1 MKLSIVATLYQ
12 SAPYIEQ
19 FYQRVS
25 DVAKKLVGDAYE
37 FILVNDGSPDNSLE
51 LAVRLTSIDNHVI
64 VVDLSR
70 NFGHHKAMR
79 AGLEHARGER
89 VFLIDSDLEEEP
101 EWLIEFSEQMASG
114 KSDVVYGVQKIRKGS
129 LFERWS
135 GSIYYTLLNLLLDI
149 EHPRNITT
157 ARLMTRRYLD
167 ALLSHKEVETVIS
180 CLWVI
185 TGFKQSSRVV
195 VKHKTN
201 GTTYGIFKKLNHAI
215 NTIVSFSSAPL
226 RMIFACGVVVFLSS
240 ILYAFLLIF
249 NRIFMSKPVDGWTSI
264 MVSIWLLGGMI
275 ISFIGIIGI
284 YLSKVFSE
292 TKQRPQV
299 IIKDIYGKPD

>member
-1 MKLSIVATLYQ
+1 MKLSIVATLYE
-12 SAPYIEQ
+12 SAPFIEE

-25 DVAKKLVGDAYE
+25 VVAKNLVGDAYE
-37 FILVNDGSPDNSLE
+37 MILVNDGSPDNSLE
-51 LAVRLTSIDNHVI
+51 LAVRLTSIDKHVI

-79 AGLEHARGER
+79 AGLEQAKGKNI
-89 VFLIDSDLEEEP
+89 FLIDSDLEEEP
-101 EWLIEFSEQMASG
+101 EWLMDFSEQMAVR
-114 KSDVVYGVQKIRKGS
+114 KSDVVYGVQKNRKGS
-129 LFERWS
+129 WFERWS
-135 GSIYYTLLNLLLDI
+135 GSMYYILLNWLLDI

-157 ARLMTRRYLD
+157 ARLMTRRYVD

-185 TGFKQSSRVV
+185 TGFKQCAQVV
-195 VKHKTN
+195 IKHKTN
-201 GTTYGIFKKLNHAI
+201 GTTYGVFKKLNYAI

-226 RMIFACGVVVFLSS
+226 RMIFSCGIIVFLSS
-240 ILYAFLLIF
+240 FLYAFSLIF

-264 MVSIWLLGGMI
+264 MVSIWVLGGMI

-284 YLSKVFSE
+284 YLSKIFSE
-292 TKQRPQV
+292 TKQRPHV
-299 IIKDIYGKPD
+299 IIRDIYGKSD